1 MVQVGRESFVY
12 RVKPDGSVERA
23 DVVLGNRHDG
33 KVEVRDGVKAG
44 ERIVIEG
51 TGKLRPGQPVRDAAA
66 GEGGRG

>member
-1 MVQVGRESFVY
+1 M
-12 RVKPDGSVERA
+12 
-23 DVVLGNRHDG
+23 VLGNRHDG